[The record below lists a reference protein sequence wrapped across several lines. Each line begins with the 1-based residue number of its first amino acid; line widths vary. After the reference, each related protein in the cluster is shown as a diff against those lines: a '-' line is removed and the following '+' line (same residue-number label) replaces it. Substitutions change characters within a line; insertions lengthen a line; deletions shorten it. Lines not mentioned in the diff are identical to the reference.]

1 LFIRTSNLN
10 SIIWQGISY
19 SDLRTNIR
27 TYTEVD
33 SSVLSDS
40 VIENIVLNAEY
51 RIFRDV
57 PSDAYR
63 TSTTGNLVTNQDFV
77 NVPAGA
83 LFVRGVQVYD
93 STSVTTGS
101 NIWLEK
107 RDVTFLEEYVS
118 ANTSTGKPKYYAM
131 KGGATGNTSST
142 SGSILLAPVPD
153 STYEYQIHYNRIPD
167 KLEATDNETS
177 FISLNFPNGLLYAA
191 LVEAYAYL
199 KGPMDMLQLYEA
211 KYKEEVQKFGG
222 EQIGRRRRDD
232 YTDGTVRIGIEQVKQ

>member
-1 LFIRTSNLN
+1 MS
-10 SIIWQGISY
+10 GISY
-19 SDLRTNIR
+19 SDLKTNIR
-27 TYTEVD
+27 NYTEVD

-63 TSTTGNLVTNQDFV
+63 TSTTGNLVTNQDYV

-93 STSVTTGS
+93 STSVTTGA

-107 RDVTFLEEYVS
+107 RDLTFLEEYVS

-131 KGGATGNTSST
+131 KGGATSNTSTT
-142 SGSILLAPVPD
+142 SGAILLAPVPD

-177 FISLNFPNGLLYAA
+177 FISMNFPNGLLYAA
-191 LVEAYAYL
+191 LVEAYSYL

-222 EQIGRRRRDD
+222 EQIGRKRRDD
-232 YTDGTVRIGIEQVKQ
+232 YTDGTVRIGIEEVKQ

>member
-1 LFIRTSNLN
+1 MA
-10 SIIWQGISY
+10 GISY

-93 STSVTTGS
+93 STSVTTGA

-142 SGSILLAPVPD
+142 SGAILLAPVPD

-177 FISLNFPNGLLYAA
+177 FISLNFPNGLLYAC
-191 LVEAYAYL
+191 LVEAYGYL
-199 KGPMDMLQLYEA
+199 KGPADMLQLYEQ
-211 KYKEEVQKFGG
+211 KYKQEVERFGG
-222 EQIGRRRRDD
+222 EQLGSRKRDD
-232 YTDGTVRIGIEQVKQ
+232 YADGTIRIPVNSPTP

>member
-1 LFIRTSNLN
+1 MS
-10 SIIWQGISY
+10 GISY

-27 TYTEVD
+27 SYTEVD

-63 TSTTGNLVTNQDFV
+63 ASTTGNLVTNQDYV

-83 LFVRGVQVYD
+83 LFIRGVQVYD

-107 RDVTFLEEYVS
+107 RDATFLEEYVS

-131 KGGATGNTSST
+131 KGGATSNTSTT
-142 SGSILLAPVPD
+142 SGAILLAPVPD

-177 FISLNFPNGLLYAA
+177 FISMNFPNGLLYAA
-191 LVEAYAYL
+191 LVEAYSYL

-222 EQIGRRRRDD
+222 EQIGRKRRDD

>member
-1 LFIRTSNLN
+1 MS
-10 SIIWQGISY
+10 GISY
-19 SDLRTNIR
+19 SDLKTNIR
-27 TYTEVD
+27 NYTEVD

-63 TSTTGNLVTNQDFV
+63 TSTTGNLVTNQDYV

-93 STSVTTGS
+93 STSVTTGA

-107 RDVTFLEEYVS
+107 RDLSFLEEYVS

-131 KGGATGNTSST
+131 KGGATSNTSTT
-142 SGSILLAPVPD
+142 SGAILLAPVPD

-177 FISLNFPNGLLYAA
+177 FISMNFPNGLLYAA
-191 LVEAYAYL
+191 LVEAYSYL

-222 EQIGRRRRDD
+222 EQIGRKRRDD

>member
-1 LFIRTSNLN
+1 MA
-10 SIIWQGISY
+10 GISY

-93 STSVTTGS
+93 STSVTTGA

-232 YTDGTVRIGIEQVKQ
+232 YTDGTVRIGIESVKQ

>member
-1 LFIRTSNLN
+1 MS
-10 SIIWQGISY
+10 GISY
-19 SDLRTNIR
+19 SDLKTNIR
-27 TYTEVD
+27 NYTEVD

-63 TSTTGNLVTNQDFV
+63 TSTTGNLVTNQDYV

-83 LFVRGVQVYD
+83 LFIRGVQVYD

-107 RDVTFLEEYVS
+107 RDATFLEEYVS

-131 KGGATGNTSST
+131 KGGATSNTSTT
-142 SGSILLAPVPD
+142 SGAILLAPVPD

-167 KLEATDNETS
+167 KLEATNNETS
-177 FISLNFPNGLLYAA
+177 FISMNFPNGLLYAS
-191 LVEAYAYL
+191 LVEAYSYL

-222 EQIGRRRRDD
+222 EQIGRRRRGD
-232 YTDGTVRIGIEQVKQ
+232 YTDGTVRIGVESVKQ

>member
-1 LFIRTSNLN
+1 MA
-10 SIIWQGISY
+10 GISY

-33 SSVLSDS
+33 NSVLSDS

-232 YTDGTVRIGIEQVKQ
+232 YTDGTVRIGVESVKQ

>member
-1 LFIRTSNLN
+1 MA
-10 SIIWQGISY
+10 GISY

-93 STSVTTGS
+93 STSVTTGA

-107 RDVTFLEEYVS
+107 RDLTFLEEYVS

-167 KLEATDNETS
+167 KLEATDNETN

-232 YTDGTVRIGIEQVKQ
+232 YTDGTVRIGVESVKQ